1 MAGPRRVDAHN
12 RTGGGVTAVRSAV
25 ILAVMRRMTSILLG
39 SALLISL
46 PGGAALAAEAPCE
59 LAVSPTSGPPGTEFV
74 FSGSGYTPTQLTLRQ
89 KGADPRVV
97 DLDLDSAD
105 PFEIPFVA
113 TEADAGRW
121 SVTASIPE
129 TECAGRAVVDV
140 TLPPTS
146 SLAEV
151 TATPAT
157 GLDRGVLFAGF
168 AAMVAIFALA
178 AGVIMSRLAR
188 RA

>member
-1 MAGPRRVDAHN
+1 M
-12 RTGGGVTAVRSAV
+12 TAVLSAV
-25 ILAVMRRMTSILLG
+25 ILAGMRRITSILLG

-46 PGGAALAAEAPCE
+46 PAGSALAADASCE
-59 LAVSPTSGPPGTEFV
+59 LAVSPASGPPGTEFV

-89 KGADPRVV
+89 KGVQPRVV

-121 SVTASIPE
+121 SVIASIPD
-129 TECAGRAVVDV
+129 TECAGKAVVNV
-140 TLPPTS
+140 TLPPTN

-151 TATPAT
+151 TASAPD
-157 GLDRGVLFAGF
+157 GPDRGLLFAGF
-168 AAMVAIFALA
+168 AAIVSIFVLT
-178 AGVIMSRLAR
+178 AGFFMGRLAR

>member
-1 MAGPRRVDAHN
+1 
-12 RTGGGVTAVRSAV
+12 
-25 ILAVMRRMTSILLG
+25 MTSILLG